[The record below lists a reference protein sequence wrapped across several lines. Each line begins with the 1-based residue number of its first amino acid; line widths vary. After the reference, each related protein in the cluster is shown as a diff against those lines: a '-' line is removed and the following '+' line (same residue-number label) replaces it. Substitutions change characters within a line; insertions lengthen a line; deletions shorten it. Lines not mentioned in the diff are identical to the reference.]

1 MEVKITPTG
10 VFSSEICFRWCNF
23 CILLKTT
30 LFARFGG
37 ALLLVKTS
45 PSLVLYGWPHLL
57 ITFLQTLRHHH
68 GAIVA
73 MSVDPQGKVLY
84 TCGADSYIKYYDIDH
99 GREESIQRSTRIV

>member
-1 MEVKITPTG
+1 M
-10 VFSSEICFRWCNF
+10 
-23 CILLKTT
+23 
-30 LFARFGG
+30 
-37 ALLLVKTS
+37 
-45 PSLVLYGWPHLL
+45 

-99 GREESIQRSTRIV
+99 GREESILFKRFCENCKVRLRTKRTVVKQ

>member
-1 MEVKITPTG
+1 M
-10 VFSSEICFRWCNF
+10 
-23 CILLKTT
+23 
-30 LFARFGG
+30 
-37 ALLLVKTS
+37 
-45 PSLVLYGWPHLL
+45 

-99 GREESIQRSTRIV
+99 GREESILFKHLVKIARLG

>member
-1 MEVKITPTG
+1 M
-10 VFSSEICFRWCNF
+10 
-23 CILLKTT
+23 
-30 LFARFGG
+30 
-37 ALLLVKTS
+37 
-45 PSLVLYGWPHLL
+45 